1 LAGIVKKGIF
11 LDNYIDGGREIES
24 GKRPTFSNRKKRKKL
39 TELELERLLA
49 DVAHYY
55 AMGYSILEISDLMH
69 HSQGTI
75 KKWIEEVKQR
85 WLREQVKSYEVRQ
98 AEHLSKLDKLE
109 RELWD
114 SWDKSKAG
122 IKRKIKTKGNI
133 SGGRNAGD
141 SSSTTTDVTTQ
152 PGDPRYADQLLKVL
166 QTKQKILGL
175 DAPTVIKHTGEVGL
189 MNLSM
194 VEREKLTD
202 EEKMER
208 MYIFLE
214 RMANQEKKLPAASG
228 EVIDGEMLD
237 ESVKVYSEQ
246 NEGNN
251 LQRTAQHVT
260 DTKS

>member
-1 LAGIVKKGIF
+1 LSRGVFF
-11 LDNYIDGGREIES
+11 LSDFIDGGREIES
-24 GKRPTFSNRKKRKKL
+24 GKRPTYSNRRKKKRL
-39 TELELERLLA
+39 TALELERLLA

-55 AMGYSILEISDLMH
+55 AMGYSLLEISDLMH
-69 HSQGTI
+69 HSENTI
-75 KKWIEEVKQR
+75 KKWVEEIKQR

-98 AEHLSKLDKLE
+98 AEHLSKLGKE
-109 RELWD
+109 
-114 SWDKSKAG
+114 G
-122 IKRKIKTKGNI
+122 IKRQIDIKGTI
-133 SGGRNAGD
+133 SGGRNAGN
-141 SSSTTTDVTTQ
+141 SNSTTSDVTKQ

-208 MYIFLE
+208 MYVFLE
-214 RMANQEKKLPAASG
+214 RMANQEKRLPEASG

-246 NEGNN
+246 NEGDD
-251 LQRTAQHVT
+251 LQRTAHNVT
-260 DTKS
+260 DTKG